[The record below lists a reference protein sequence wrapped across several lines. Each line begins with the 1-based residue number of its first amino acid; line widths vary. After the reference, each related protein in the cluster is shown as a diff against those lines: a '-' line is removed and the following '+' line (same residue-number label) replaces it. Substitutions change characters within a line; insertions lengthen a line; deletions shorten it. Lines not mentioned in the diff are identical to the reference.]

1 MPIAFQSLY
10 CVERALYLHT
20 CWHVQEIE
28 LGWTPTLIEEN
39 EKPLKKHRVP
49 TKLAHY
55 AWTFPSMNMVRP
67 NNDLNSHFLQ
77 QFG

>member
-1 MPIAFQSLY
+1 MSIAFQSLY
-10 CVERALYLHT
+10 YVERALYLHT

-28 LGWTPTLIEEN
+28 LGGTLMLVEEN
-39 EKPLKKHRVP
+39 EKLLKKHRVP

-55 AWTFPSMNMVRP
+55 AWIFPSMNMVRL
-67 NNDLNSHFLQ
+67 NNDLSSHYLQ